1 MQQCGKEQI
10 SSWVGLAAASWRVL
24 HRGAGTDVVASVL
37 FTHWR
42 HTRRVYQLLAGAVE
56 PGKIPPEMIDVAAA
70 IAGISITAEQKTM
83 MLYGLE
89 GLQKSVATIR
99 GLKLP
104 NSMAPAFVFK
114 SGAR

>member
-1 MQQCGKEQI
+1 MRKRTDFCLGWIGGGFLACAPSWGWDRRSCQCF
-10 SSWVGLAAASWRVL
+10 VHTLAAHAQSSPAAAAV
-24 HRGAGTDVVASVL
+24 
-37 FTHWR
+37 
-42 HTRRVYQLLAGAVE
+42 AGAVE
-56 PGKIPPEMIDVAAA
+56 PGKIPPEMIDAAAA
-70 IAGISITAEQKTM
+70 IAGISIPAEQKTM